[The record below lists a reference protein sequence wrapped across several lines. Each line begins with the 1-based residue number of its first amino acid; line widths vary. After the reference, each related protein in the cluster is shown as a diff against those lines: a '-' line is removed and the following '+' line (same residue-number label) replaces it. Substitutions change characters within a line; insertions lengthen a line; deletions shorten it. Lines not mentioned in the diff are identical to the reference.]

1 MADREDDLLCRER
14 VVPAGT
20 AHGQR
25 CDASIL
31 RGQPRHA
38 VTEAHLAAA
47 RDDLIT
53 HNLRLVVYL
62 AKKYENSGVPQ
73 EDMISIGTIG
83 LIKAVNT
90 FTPARN
96 IKLATYAS
104 RCIENE
110 VLMHFRNKKK
120 SAQDVYISDPIDTD
134 KDGNSLTLG
143 DIMSEED
150 NIIDCIDLHIKSE
163 QLYDFIAC
171 CLDERERQII
181 VMRYGLGGTR
191 PLTQREVAKKLEIS
205 RSYVSRIEKKAIGT
219 LRTRFEREGA
229 FL

>member
-1 MADREDDLLCRER
+1 MFSLFAALCNLLYFALHVTGTGSFPRPLSAKEERECLDRIA
-14 VVPAGT
+14 AG
-20 AHGQR
+20 
-25 CDASIL
+25 D
-31 RGQPRHA
+31 
-38 VTEAHLAAA
+38 EAAKAC
-47 RDDLIT
+47 LIE
-53 HNLRLVVYL
+53 HNLRLV
-62 AKKYENSGVPQ
+62 AHIIKKYYSTFKDQ
-73 EDMISIGTIG
+73 DDLISIGTIG
-83 LIKAVNT
+83 LIKAVSTFNT
-90 FTPARN
+90 DKGTRF
-96 IKLATYAS
+96 ATYAS

-143 DIMSEED
+143 DIM
-150 NIIDCIDLHIKSE
+150 SE